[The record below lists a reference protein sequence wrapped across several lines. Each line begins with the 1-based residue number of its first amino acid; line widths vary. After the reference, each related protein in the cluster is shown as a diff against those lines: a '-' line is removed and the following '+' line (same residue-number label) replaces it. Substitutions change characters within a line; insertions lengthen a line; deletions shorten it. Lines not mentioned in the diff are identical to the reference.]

1 MVGWLLG
8 RGEGGRGGGGGGGVV
23 GGGGGVVGG
32 GGGGGG
38 ARQEVAKVVDGCR
51 LIFINFEDKANLS
64 LLLSQV
70 TRIQTGIA
78 LRNSAI
84 VSF

>member
-1 MVGWLLG
+1 M
-8 RGEGGRGGGGGGGVV
+8 
-23 GGGGGVVGG
+23 
-32 GGGGGG
+32 
-38 ARQEVAKVVDGCR
+38 VDGCR

-64 LLLSQV
+64 LLLSHV